1 MTFFPFI
8 PLKFQKFL
16 NFFFKKQATSNYLA
30 RKFGVRSAIPGFI
43 AKKLCPDLV
52 IVPCDMH
59 KYIRESNI
67 VRSIFQY
74 YDPNMF
80 MGGLDE
86 AYLDLTDFVGQRIF
100 PGF

>member
-1 MTFFPFI
+1 M
-8 PLKFQKFL
+8 
-16 NFFFKKQATSNYLA
+16 A
-30 RKFGVRSAIPGFI
+30 RKFGVRSAMPGFI